1 MGHNTTMT
9 TPIRQIDRFAEAL
22 ARSAGTLADGNVA
35 QAARAIGLSGNNGNA
50 MLQRLRR
57 DLGDQAR

>member
-1 MGHNTTMT
+1 MGHNTAMT

-22 ARSAGTLADGNVA
+22 ARSAGTDDDGNVA
-35 QAARAIGLSGNNGNA
+35 KAARQIGLSGNNGNA

-57 DLGDQAR
+57 DLGPQAV